1 MLFRRESALFCS
13 ARRLNERGGLDLRV
27 AEVLAG

>member
-1 MLFRRESALFCS
+1 MLFSALIRAVF
-13 ARRLNERGGLDLRV
+13 AFVRRLNEWGLDLRV